1 MKKILILVFVLVLL
15 LSSCSNASKDPIE
28 TKTQP
33 QDTETVAPSDS
44 FYENYSATPIPLS
57 LKANSIEDLVSEI
70 KAIKDGKHTESGVGV
85 SSLNELIVPDVEIEG
100 YKFWLFT
107 AGTNYF
113 QYVYIPTSSKM
124 EKNMRVDFDNHIV
137 IYIARPEYVS
147 NKENPLQ
154 GIVNQMGVPINE
166 EGYINLGNDRNIA
179 FAYEQT
185 WATVRYPTAL
195 TYDEAKQ
202 YCKLKTIKID

>member
-33 QDTETVAPSDS
+33 QDTEMSAPSDS
-44 FYENYSATPIPLS
+44 FYEIYSATPIPLS
-57 LKANSIEDLVSEI
+57 LKTDSIEDLVSEI
-70 KAIKDGKHTESGVGV
+70 KAIKDGKSIESGVDV

-100 YKFWLFT
+100 YRFWLLT

-113 QYVYIPTSSKM
+113 KYVYIPTSSKI
-124 EKNMRVDFDNHIV
+124 EKNMRVDYDNHIV
-137 IYIARPEYVS
+137 IYIARPEYVP
-147 NKENPLQ
+147 NKDAPLQ
-154 GIVNQMGVPINE
+154 AIVKQMGVPINE
-166 EGYINLGNDRNIA
+166 EGYIDLRGDRNIV

-185 WATVRYPTAL
+185 WANLRYPTAL